1 MKKIISFA
9 VLAGLSVSAYAAPMY
24 PTYVSSNSYV
34 DANYSGDSL
43 YRYADREKTNWYAT
57 IRAELALLN
66 WTNTYSMQE
75 TAPTDAGFGGDKYS
89 LEPVFGGNLAVGH
102 KFTDAWRA
110 ELEAGYIGYF
120 SDTDPISHFTMQI
133 PYLMVN
139 GFYDFQN
146 GFYLGAGF
154 GVSLVIT
161 EIYTLM
167 STPENRY
174 NTGASPMGAVML
186 GYALELGNDFVLD
199 VRYRLS
205 GMMGDQ
211 HRFYP
216 TELFDGSATFWV
228 QNEIGFILDNSL
240 SVGLR
245 YEF

>member
-1 MKKIISFA
+1 M
-9 VLAGLSVSAYAAPMY
+9 
-24 PTYVSSNSYV
+24 
-34 DANYSGDSL
+34 
-43 YRYADREKTNWYAT
+43 
-57 IRAELALLN
+57 
-66 WTNTYSMQE
+66 
-75 TAPTDAGFGGDKYS
+75 
-89 LEPVFGGNLAVGH
+89 
-102 KFTDAWRA
+102 
-110 ELEAGYIGYF
+110 
-120 SDTDPISHFTMQI
+120 
-133 PYLMVN
+133 
-139 GFYDFQN
+139 
-146 GFYLGAGF
+146 
-154 GVSLVIT
+154 SLVIT
-161 EIYTLM
+161 EIDTLM